1 MFKTRSISQLEKS
14 LARTQAGLQEQ
25 NDLLSWLSGYVEES
39 NEFKEFNNSAIIDQ
53 EVKYE
58 NRLNHLQDQY
68 DLLEIEK
75 DCDVEEIYRLRKDNE
90 LIEQYIDRLQLE
102 RDKLKTINLSHMEKI
117 SRLEKQYK
125 HVYDLKANV
134 EQDRNNLEATCDTL
148 NDALKEMK
156 NEKNFSAEKML
167 LQVEKLNAK
176 LSNVT
181 KDLMQARKHKD
192 HLTHEVKDYIDKNS
206 ILKFLNQSLNEN
218 IEILN
223 NKAKSMQ
230 TELLTFRTKN
240 HELVLKYNAFEQKFM
255 NLNEAKENEII
266 ALNEDI
272 LVLETKM
279 NQLKHL
285 KLSNEN
291 ET

>member
-53 EVKYE
+53 EVEYE
-58 NRLNHLQDQY
+58 NRLNRLQDQY
-68 DLLEIEK
+68 DLLEIQK

-181 KDLMQARKHKD
+181 KDLMQARNHKD

-223 NKAKSMQ
+223 NINQYS
-230 TELLTFRTKN
+230 LIS
-240 HELVLKYNAFEQKFM
+240 
-255 NLNEAKENEII
+255 II
-266 ALNEDI
+266 I
-272 LVLETKM
+272 
-279 NQLKHL
+279 
-285 KLSNEN
+285 
-291 ET
+291 

>member
-1 MFKTRSISQLEKS
+1 M
-14 LARTQAGLQEQ
+14 
-25 NDLLSWLSGYVEES
+25 
-39 NEFKEFNNSAIIDQ
+39 
-53 EVKYE
+53 
-58 NRLNHLQDQY
+58 NRLQDQY
-68 DLLEIEK
+68 DLLEIQK

-125 HVYDLKANV
+125 HVYDLKAYV

-223 NKAKSMQ
+223 NKAKSINIQ
-230 TELLTFRTKN
+230 
-240 HELVLKYNAFEQKFM
+240 V
-255 NLNEAKENEII
+255 
-266 ALNEDI
+266 
-272 LVLETKM
+272 
-279 NQLKHL
+279 
-285 KLSNEN
+285 
-291 ET
+291 